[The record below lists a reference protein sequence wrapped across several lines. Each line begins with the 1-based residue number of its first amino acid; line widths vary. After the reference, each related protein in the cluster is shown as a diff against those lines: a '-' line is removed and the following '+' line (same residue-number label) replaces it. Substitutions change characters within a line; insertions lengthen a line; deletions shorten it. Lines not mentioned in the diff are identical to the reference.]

1 MSQTFS
7 SLDPIATF
15 MCYPQRENVEMDVLA
30 LKIAALFHLNM
41 SEVEDEI
48 LFYSIVQ
55 AVLEVVMKHLSNT
68 GKNSVYIGSG
78 RNGK

>member
-1 MSQTFS
+1 
-7 SLDPIATF
+7 
-15 MCYPQRENVEMDVLA
+15 MDVLA

-48 LFYSIVQ
+48 LIVQ

-68 GKNSVYIGSG
+68 GKNSVYIVSG
-78 RNGK
+78 QNGK

>member
-48 LFYSIVQ
+48 LIVQ

-68 GKNSVYIGSG
+68 GKNSVYIVSG
-78 RNGK
+78 QNGK